1 MGTVIYDKKGGYT
14 GFLGNVMFQ
23 AAATIGIAKKHGMD
37 YVFPYKDFYDVFQ
50 LQVPQRSVEE
60 LSKMPTVDYAERGF
74 HYSEVNL
81 NPDLNY
87 NLTGYFQSKKYWA
100 HCEDLIRET
109 FKFKSADFFKK
120 DVPDGANSKTY
131 PKSTNAV
138 PVSIHIRRG
147 DYCNLPNH
155 HPVLTM
161 DYYNAAID
169 KMYSLL
175 PGKNLFFNIHTN
187 DTEWCSSEFSSLIL
201 DCKADI
207 ITGFSA
213 EDAMCHL
220 SMNHHHIIANSSFS
234 WWGSYLGTHPDKIII
249 APPKDKWFG
258 SAYKDWSV
266 DDLYCENFTIL

>member
-74 HYSEVNL
+74 HYSEVNI
-81 NPDLNY
+81 NPELSY

-100 HCEDLIRET
+100 HCEDLIRTYFT
-109 FKFKSADFFKK
+109 FIHSYKTTVQK
-120 DVPDGANSKTY
+120 DSI
-131 PKSTNAV
+131 S
-138 PVSIHIRRG
+138 VSLHVRRG
-147 DYCNLPNH
+147 DYLNHPNH
-155 HPVLTM
+155 HPVLSV
-161 DYYNAAID
+161 DYYNKAIEFFVE
-169 KMYSLL
+169 KF
-175 PGKNLFFNIHTN
+175 GKNKICVYVFSDDIQ
-187 DTEWCSSEFSSLIL
+187 WCSDNIVSNPNVKF
-201 DCKADI
+201 
-207 ITGFSA
+207 GFSRQGVPA
-213 EDAMCHL
+213 SLDMFNMSNCQ
-220 SMNHHHIIANSSFS
+220 HHIIANSSFS